1 MTRLR
6 RRPRVAAAVAA
17 ATAYRV
23 ITIPRT
29 HSARVQAV
37 VASSASLAEFAQ
49 DVPAETA
56 SAPTWSGPIVVEGEM
71 TGDARMIESGALRW
85 DTLPIPLRWARED
98 TGGHMGA
105 EVVGRIETITRD
117 KSGQI
122 LATGSFDVGSEVG
135 REAYRQV
142 AEGLTTGV
150 SVDLDDV
157 AFEVRIASEVIEES
171 EAMWDALMEGEEMPP
186 PETDDEGRVVVM
198 KVGKDDEVMVTTDAR
213 IRAATIVAVPAFE
226 AARLAIS
233 DHGDL
238 ALAASAAP
246 VEAPAAIVASIAPV
260 HPPREWFSAPTLTGP
275 TPLQVTAEGRVFGHL
290 ALWETCHTGYAG
302 QCVTPPASD
311 TGYAYFRTG
320 ALLTAEGEEVPVG
333 ALTVDTMHA
342 PSRASAKASLAHYDH
357 TGTAAAWVAAGEDEY
372 GIWVSGALRSDAS
385 EEQVAVLRSSPLSG
399 DWRRIGT
406 SMELVAALAVNVP
419 GFPVPRTRA
428 LVASGSMQSLVAA
441 GMVAPSRVIAP
452 GQPGALSADDLR
464 YLKRLAARERANEA
478 ARTPVPADD
487 PTLLRL
493 RAKALALRVA
503 AH

>member
-1 MTRLR
+1 MT
-6 RRPRVAAAVAA
+6 A
-17 ATAYRV
+17 RV
-23 ITIPRT
+23 IKIPRT
-29 HSARVQAV
+29 QSARVQAV
-37 VASSASLAEFAQ
+37 LASSASFAEAAQ
-49 DVPAETA
+49 AAPATA
-56 SAPTWSGPIVVEGEM
+56 AAAPRWSGPIVVEGEM
-71 TGDARMIESGALRW
+71 TGDARMIEVGALRW

-105 EVVGRIETITRD
+105 EVVGRIETIERTA
-117 KSGQI
+117 SGQI
-122 LATGSFDVGSEVG
+122 LATGTFDVGSEVG

-157 AFEVRIASEVIEES
+157 AFEVRIASEVIEAS
-171 EAMWDALMEGEEMPP
+171 EAMWEAMMEGGEPP
-186 PETDDEGRVVVM
+186 EPETDDEGRVIVARI
-198 KVGKDDEVMVTTDAR
+198 GKDDEVMVTTDAR
-213 IRAATIVAVPAFE
+213 VRAATIVAVPAFE
-226 AARLAIS
+226 TARLAIT

-246 VEAPAAIVASIAPV
+246 VEADTAPAAIVASAAPV
-260 HPPREWFSAPTLTGP
+260 NPPAAWFAAPTLTGP
-275 TPLQVTAEGRVFGHL
+275 TALQVTEDGRVFGHL

-302 QCVTPPASD
+302 QCVTPPASNS
-311 TGYAYFRTG
+311 GYAYFRTG
-320 ALLTAEGEEVPVG
+320 ALLTAEGTEVPVG

-357 TGTAAAWVAAGEDEY
+357 TGTAVAWVSAGEDEW
-372 GIWVSGALRSDAS
+372 GVWVAGSLRSDAS

-441 GMVAPSRVIAP
+441 GMVAPDRVIAP
-452 GQPGALSADDLR
+452 GQPGALTPDDLR
-464 YLKRLAARERANEA
+464 YLKRLAARERAAEV
-478 ARTPVPADD
+478 ARTVVDEDD
-487 PTLLRL
+487 PRLLAL
-493 RAKALALRVA
+493 RAKALTLRVKETIA
-503 AH
+503 R

>member
-1 MTRLR
+1 M
-6 RRPRVAAAVAA
+6 AA
-17 ATAYRV
+17 RV
-23 ITIPRT
+23 IKIPRT
-29 HSARVQAV
+29 QSARVQAV
-37 VASSASLAEFAQ
+37 VASSASFAEAAQ
-49 DVPAETA
+49 AAPNTAA

-105 EVVGRIETITRD
+105 EVVGRIETIERTA
-117 KSGQI
+117 SGQI
-122 LATGSFDVGSEVG
+122 IGTGTFDVGSEVG
-135 REAYRQV
+135 QEAYRQV
-142 AEGLTTGV
+142 SEGLTSGV

-157 AFEVRIASEVIEES
+157 AFEVRIASEVLDES
-171 EAMWDALMEGEEMPP
+171 DAMWEALMAGEEMPEP
-186 PETDDEGRVVVM
+186 ERETDDEGRVTVM
-198 KVGKDDEVMVTTDAR
+198 KIGKDDEVMVTTDAR

-226 AARLAIS
+226 SARLTIT

-246 VEAPAAIVASIAPV
+246 VETIPPTLVASAAPVNPPAA
-260 HPPREWFSAPTLTGP
+260 WFSAPTLTGP
-275 TPLQVTAEGRVFGHL
+275 TALQVTPDGRVFGHL
-290 ALWETCHTGYAG
+290 ALWETCHTGYSG
-302 QCVTPPASD
+302 QCVTPPSSGS
-311 TGYAYFRTG
+311 GYAYFRTG
-320 ALLTAEGEEVPVG
+320 ALLTADGTEVPVG

-357 TGTAAAWVAAGEDEY
+357 TGTAVAWVSAGEDEW
-372 GIWVSGALRSDAS
+372 GVWVAGTLRSDAS

-441 GMVAPSRVIAP
+441 GMVAPERVIAP
-452 GQPGALSADDLR
+452 GQPGALTSDDLR
-464 YLKRLAARERANEA
+464 YLKRLAARERSAEV
-478 ARTPVPADD
+478 ARAVVPADD
-487 PTLLRL
+487 PALLRM
-493 RAKALALRVA
+493 RAKALALRVGA
-503 AH
+503 GAR